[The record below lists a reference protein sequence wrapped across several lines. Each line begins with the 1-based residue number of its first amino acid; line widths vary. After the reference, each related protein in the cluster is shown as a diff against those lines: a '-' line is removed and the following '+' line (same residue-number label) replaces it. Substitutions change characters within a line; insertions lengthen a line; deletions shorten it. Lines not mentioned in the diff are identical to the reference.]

1 MAYKLALAI
10 LVATGTLVLLG
21 GCGSNEPEPEFN
33 GTVLKGAEPSPSF
46 NLTNQVGQPVS
57 LESLQGRVI
66 ALSFLYTYCPDVCPI
81 ITTQLRD
88 VQEQLS
94 EDNGDVEFVVISV
107 DPERDTVE
115 AAREYLE
122 RWKLEDR
129 WQYLVGDR
137 ATLEPIWESYFVDPY
152 ADDDGVQVATPEPR
166 GAVDA
171 LSAAITERYLVI
183 HSAPVFLIDKEGLRR
198 VVFTSPLNPEEIA
211 QDVRTL
217 LR

>member
-1 MAYKLALAI
+1 MTLI
-10 LVATGTLVLLG
+10 VAVTLVLLI
-21 GCGSNEPEPEFN
+21 GCGSGESEPEFN
-33 GTVLKGAEPSPSF
+33 GTVFKNTEPSPPF
-46 NLTNQVGQPVS
+46 ELTNQVGQAVS
-57 LESLQGRVI
+57 LESLQGSAIV
-66 ALSFLYTYCPDVCPI
+66 LTFLYTYCPDVCPI

-94 EDNGDVEFVVISV
+94 EDNVSVEFVVISV
-107 DPERDTVE
+107 DPERDTVG

-137 ATLEPIWESYFVDPY
+137 ATLEPIWEGYFVDPY
-152 ADDDGVQVATPEPR
+152 ADDDGVKVATPEPR

-183 HSAPVFLIDKEGLRR
+183 HSAPVFLIDREGRRR